1 MSEGEIVG
9 QEQVGGRLEA
19 IEIVLKKISDRFAML
34 DEIQRENRDAPTP
47 LSDASA
53 VYISGKWKRRDGDI
67 FPGISPT
74 KEETYGQADRPNA
87 TGSDHQG
94 TADAPAQTG

>member
-1 MSEGEIVG
+1 MSEDE
-9 QEQVGGRLEA
+9 VGGRLEA
-19 IEIVLKKISDRFAML
+19 IEIVLKRISDRFATL
-34 DEIQRENRDAPTP
+34 DELQRENRDVPVPPT
-47 LSDASA
+47 DASA
-53 VYISGKWKRRDGDI
+53 VFISGKWKRRNGDI
-67 FPGISPT
+67 FPGVSPS